1 MNTRTATIVSD
12 RLTWRISSST
22 ELTASPR
29 VGAYRCHGPSSSD
42 KPRPRPME
50 MEMRRRQ
57 MVLSSSL
64 NCAKTRNRLVAKKIL
79 RRSCNNLLPASSCT
93 LQMADRLTQASRASE
108 APCCFAWERRSHLPC
123 ETSAT
128 VDKSPAK
135 ASNAENP
142 LMANDKIGPM
152 RISKTKLAV
161 ENFWATNKP
170 FVNAVVIA
178 YLGEQTKDKVL
189 AS

>member
-1 MNTRTATIVSD
+1 MGM
-12 RLTWRISSST
+12 
-22 ELTASPR
+22 
-29 VGAYRCHGPSSSD
+29 VGG
-42 KPRPRPME
+42 
-50 MEMRRRQ
+50 Q
-57 MVLSSSL
+57 MVLAWEFSG
-64 NCAKTRNRLVAKKIL
+64 ARARIRVVAKKML
-79 RRSCNNLLPASSCT
+79 RRSGDSFWAASSGT
-93 LQMADRLTQASRASE
+93 LQMADRVTQASGASE
-108 APCCFAWERRSHLPC
+108 GRGCCAWERRSHLPC